1 MSAGRCSTL
10 LTVFKLKEA
19 VMTATTRPVF
29 GSVSEPT
36 LYVAF
41 ELGKKE
47 WKLGLTSGFG
57 VTPMVRRV
65 ASGDLR
71 AVERVLA
78 QARVRLGLPAAA
90 PVVSC
95 YEAGRDGFW
104 IHRALTQM
112 EIANRVVDSASI
124 EVNRRKRRTKTD
136 RVDALK
142 LVMMLVRVCYGERR
156 AWQEVRVPSVADE
169 AARHVSRERTA
180 LTAEQTRLRNQITSY
195 VATWGCVVSA
205 RARQAPRWWTTVR
218 DWTAAP
224 LPLEVQAR
232 IARTDA
238 RLALVAAQIATIE
251 TQQVAVTRTARPDS
265 ALGRLVRLKSIAT
278 TSAAVLLGEGLV
290 WREFQNRREIGGL
303 LGFAPT
309 KYASGESTRDQGISR
324 AGNPRLQSISIQLAW
339 SWVRWQP
346 SSGLTRWFHDHFGPR
361 KRERRVGIV
370 ALARKLMIALW
381 RYVTRGI
388 VPEGAI
394 LKTASVG

>member
-1 MSAGRCSTL
+1 
-10 LTVFKLKEA
+10 
-19 VMTATTRPVF
+19 MTATTRPTV

-36 LYVAF
+36 LYAAF
-41 ELGKKE
+41 ELGKKQ
-47 WKLGLTSGFG
+47 WKLAVTSGFG
-57 VTPMVRRV
+57 VTALVRTV
-65 ASGDLR
+65 ASSDL
-71 AVERVLA
+71 AGVARVLA
-78 QARVRLGLPAAA
+78 QARVRLGVPAAA

-104 IHRALTQM
+104 IHRALTQLG
-112 EIANRVVDSASI
+112 IANRVVDSASI

-142 LVMMLVRVCYGERR
+142 LVAMLVRECLGEKHV
-156 AWQEVRVPSVADE
+156 WQEVRVPSVADE
-169 AARHVSRERTA
+169 TARQVSRERTA
-180 LTAEQTRLRNQITSY
+180 LTQEQTRLRNQINSY
-195 VATWGCVVSA
+195 LATWGCVVSA
-205 RARQAPRWWTTVR
+205 RARRGPRWWTTVR

-232 IARTDA
+232 IARSEA
-238 RLALVAAQIATIE
+238 RLAVVAEQIATIE
-251 TQQVAVTRTARPDS
+251 TQQRAATRAAQPDS
-265 ALGRLVRLKSIAT
+265 ALGRLVQLKSIAT

-290 WREFQNRREIGGL
+290 WRDFQNRRQIGGL

-309 KYASGESTRDQGISR
+309 KYDSGESTRDQGISR

-346 SSGLTRWFHDHFGPR
+346 ASRLTRWFQDHFGAR

-370 ALARKLMIALW
+370 AVARKLIIALW
-381 RYVTRGI
+381 RYVTRGV

-394 LKTASVG
+394 LKTASLA